1 MVKYV
6 YIRVISLS
14 NWAAKI
20 WLYGGGNVAFKV
32 VLVDDDL
39 LVLQD
44 LETLADW
51 GKYCSDLYERGGS
64 IAGNQRDK
72 TGFYCNRYSYA
83 YYGWAAVC

>member
-51 GKYCSDLYERGGS
+51 GKYGFTIAQTFTNGVAALRGIREADL
-64 IAGNQRDK
+64 
-72 TGFYCNRYSYA
+72 
-83 YYGWAAVC
+83 

>member
-44 LETLADW
+44 LETLA
-51 GKYCSDLYERGGS
+51 YLPDLCDMVDGTLIFDEKNGELRS
-64 IAGNQRDK
+64 SPI
-72 TGFYCNRYSYA
+72 YSLEELLTLA
-83 YYGWAAVC
+83 EKK

>member
-51 GKYCSDLYERGGS
+51 GNTDLLLLRPL
-64 IAGNQRDK
+64 R
-72 TGFYCNRYSYA
+72 TGWQHCGESEK
-83 YYGWAAVC
+83 